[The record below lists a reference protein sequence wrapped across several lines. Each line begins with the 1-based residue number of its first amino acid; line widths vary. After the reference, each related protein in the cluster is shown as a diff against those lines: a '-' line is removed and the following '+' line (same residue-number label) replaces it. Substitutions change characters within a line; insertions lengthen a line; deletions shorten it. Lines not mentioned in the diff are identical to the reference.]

1 MTMEEMQRQLARQ
14 QSRIDIMNLMGR
26 YQYYHTGGEMSR
38 IGRELFA
45 YWLPDARC
53 EYGPLGVFG
62 PEKSLQFFN
71 AMTVQRQDGPAEI
84 KRGCRESQK
93 RAVLCY
99 HYKY

>member
-53 EYGPLGVFG
+53 DIQSPLYPGAIKMEVTAKYELIG
-62 PEKSLQFFN
+62 LMAYPIRHRDRKS
-71 AMTVQRQDGPAEI
+71 V
-84 KRGCRESQK
+84 
-93 RAVLCY
+93 V
-99 HYKY
+99 